1 MNVFDMFHERESEFT
16 VAEAQQAR
24 DHEIDVSESTL
35 MNRMQVIL
43 AEKRT
48 SLSVLR
54 TGIVLLT
61 LPMTIVAFL
70 ITTSSFWDAMSNLIY
85 LIPLFTLNTFL
96 AVLGLTLIGRAW
108 RRIRN
113 YDRAIELIKE
123 HSKKLGH
130 FVP

>member
-1 MNVFDMFHERESEFT
+1 MNVFKMFHEQESVDTLDE
-16 VAEAQQAR
+16 VR
-24 DHEIDVSESTL
+24 HELDNSVDVPESTL

-54 TGIVLLT
+54 TGLGLVT

-70 ITTSSFWDAMSNLIY
+70 ITTSSLWDFTSNLIY
-85 LIPLFTLNTFL
+85 LIPLFTINTLL
-96 AVLGLTLIGRAW
+96 AALGLILILRAW
-108 RRIRN
+108 KRIRN
-113 YDRAIELIKE
+113 FDLAIEIIKL
-123 HSKKLGH
+123 HSKTLGH

>member
-1 MNVFDMFHERESEFT
+1 MFHERESKVT
-16 VAEAQQAR
+16 LAEAQQACN
-24 DHEIDVSESTL
+24 DLEEVSESTL
-35 MNRMQVIL
+35 MNRMQVVL

-54 TGIVLLT
+54 TGIGLLT

-70 ITTSSFWDAMSNLIY
+70 VTTSSFWDATSNLVY
-85 LIPLFTLNTFL
+85 LIPLFGLNTLL
-96 AVLGLTLIGRAW
+96 AVLGLILVIRAW
-108 RRIRN
+108 TRIRN
-113 YDRAIELIKE
+113 FDRAIEIIKQ